1 MDLYNLLATAS
12 ESKALRNVVDALSKV
27 GLSSAD
33 LLMILDAMEPFSA
46 EFTADISEINEDS
59 PNLPFKEGVHIYYNP
74 LCHAPCHKLKGGWKE
89 LGRRLEGRHGN
100 GGRGCRRSLRKRRM
114 WRPSNPGSEPTASSG

>member
-46 EFTADISEINEDS
+46 EFTADISAINEDS
-59 PNLPFKEGVHIYYNP
+59 PNLPFKEGAHIYYNP
-74 LCHAPCHKLKGGWKE
+74 FVSCSMPQVEWSLEGTWKE
-89 LGRRLEGRHGN
+89 VGRKTWE
-100 GGRGCRRSLRKRRM
+100 
-114 WRPSNPGSEPTASSG
+114 WRAGLS